1 MAQKIDY
8 NKTTRWN
15 ILTTEKSRDF
25 NHYRNLRNKPTNE
38 QLKYYNYLFELCEK
52 HGINAPKCSS
62 DAMTNRSDVSCAI
75 NYMLKNLSAIGVR
88 AADTW
93 QDKKRYRFDREGN
106 IIDTRTGKIHKKAK
120 DISKKEI
127 KNEDDIGSD
136 NA

>member
-25 NHYRNLRNKPTNE
+25 NHYRNLRNKPTSE
-38 QLKYYNYLFELCEK
+38 QINYYNYLFELCEK
-52 HGINAPKCSS
+52 HGVSAPKRSS
-62 DAMTNRSDVSCAI
+62 TDYRSDVSCAI
-75 NYMLKNLSAIGVR
+75 NYMLRSLSAIGVR

-106 IIDTRTGKIHKKAK
+106 IIDARTGKLHKKAK
-120 DISKKEI
+120 DISKKEVCNVDSI
-127 KNEDDIGSD
+127 SIDNE
-136 NA
+136 